1 MERTQIRRID
11 APFGE
16 VWLSAADGCL
26 TGLTFAGEAPFE
38 RPGSAEQRVLDEA
51 ERQLRA
57 YFAGRLRAFDLP
69 LRLGG
74 TPFQQS
80 VWRALGQIPYGKT
93 ATYAYIAR
101 AVGRPRAFRAV
112 GMANHS
118 NPISIVIPCHRVVG
132 ASGALTGYAGGLDAK
147 RWLLDHERRWA
158 DVEV

>member
-1 MERTQIRRID
+1 M
-11 APFGE
+11 
-16 VWLSAADGCL
+16 
-26 TGLTFAGEAPFE
+26 
-38 RPGSAEQRVLDEA
+38 LDEA

-69 LRLGG
+69 LRFGG

-80 VWRALGQIPYGKT
+80 VWRALGQIPSGET
-93 ATYAYIAR
+93 ATYADIAR